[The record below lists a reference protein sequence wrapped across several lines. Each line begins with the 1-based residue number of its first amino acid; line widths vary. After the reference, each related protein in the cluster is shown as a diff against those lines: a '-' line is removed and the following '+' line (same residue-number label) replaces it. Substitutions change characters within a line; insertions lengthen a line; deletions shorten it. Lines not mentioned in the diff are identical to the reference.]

1 MYANEF
7 STVGKG
13 GRVDFWPVGDVVEL
27 CDGLRDGRSA
37 KLGVFDQTGFFTKYE
52 IEASCYGKYT
62 KVSALRGSYL
72 NLAENHCFKF
82 EMYLLDGDGDIVP
95 GSEDDACWRNRNDA
109 KVNCDP

>member
-1 MYANEF
+1 MYTNEF

-13 GRVDFWPVGDVVEL
+13 GRVDFLPVGDIVEL
-27 CDGLRDGRSA
+27 CDSKRDGRSA

-52 IEASCYGKYT
+52 IEASGYGKCT
-62 KVSALRGSYL
+62 KVSASRGSYF

-82 EMYLLDGDGDIVP
+82 EIYLLDSDGDIVP
-95 GSEDDACWRNRNDA
+95 GSEDDAYWRNCNDA